1 VDPIS
6 PHSPEARL
14 KRAALEKAQGRRHR
28 HERGEEPSRAWIV
41 FKRVAIGV
49 YTDGFIHAG
58 NLAYLAILSIFP
70 FIIVAAAVAQ
80 LVGQSEGGMQTMQAV
95 LETMPPNVAQVLEQP
110 IQDVIQARSGTLLW
124 VGGLIGLWSVG
135 SFIETIR
142 DIIRRAYGVQSTHP
156 FWEYRLASAG
166 LIVGAVLA
174 IMLSFSASLIL
185 SSVQRFIVAK
195 VPGADE
201 VVGFLVLVRFLPA
214 LLLFASLYALFYA
227 LTPGRYRGKSCPKW
241 PGALFVAAWWVL
253 TAALLP
259 EALTALGGY
268 DLTYGSLAGV
278 AIALLFFFL
287 VGMGVVIGA
296 ELNAALAETPTPTH
310 EDVVAAVHEEKAEA
324 AHEVAEQVAIEQVE
338 QEKAERREG
347 DQEDEAKGQPA
358 EVRGEPGAEREK
370 V

>member
-14 KRAALEKAQGRRHR
+14 KQAALAKAKGRHHHHHTRAEKRAK
-28 HERGEEPSRAWIV
+28 AWIV
-41 FKRVAIGV
+41 LKRVAIGV

-70 FIIVAAAVAQ
+70 FVIVAAAVAQ
-80 LVGQSEGGMQTMQAV
+80 LVGQSEGGVQTMQAV

-142 DIIRRAYGVQSTHP
+142 DIIRRAYGVQSSRP

-166 LIVGAVLA
+166 IIIGAVLS
-174 IMLSFSASLIL
+174 IMLAFSASLIL
-185 SSVQRFIVAK
+185 SGVQSFVVERVE
-195 VPGADE
+195 GADR
-201 VVGFLVLVRFLPA
+201 VVGFFTLIRIVPA
-214 LLLFASLYALFYA
+214 LMLFGALYALFYA
-227 LTPGRYRGKSCPKW
+227 LTPGRYRAMSCPKW
-241 PGALFVAAWWVL
+241 PGAAFVCIWWVS

-259 EALTALGGY
+259 AALTALGGY

-310 EDVVAAVHEEKAEA
+310 EDVVAAVHEEKADA
-324 AHEVAEQVAIEQVE
+324 AQEVAEQVAIEQAE
-338 QEKAERREG
+338 QDKADKADKVDEGEADADRPDRET
-347 DQEDEAKGQPA
+347 
-358 EVRGEPGAEREK
+358 V
-370 V
+370 

>member
-1 VDPIS
+1 MDPIS

-14 KRAALEKAQGRRHR
+14 KQAALAKAKGRH
-28 HERGEEPSRAWIV
+28 HHAHHSRAERKAKALV
-41 FKRVAIGV
+41 VLKRVGVGV

-80 LVGQSEGGMQTMQAV
+80 LVGQSEGGAQTMQAMLQTMPSNVADV
-95 LETMPPNVAQVLEQP
+95 LEKP

-142 DIIRRAYGVQSTHP
+142 DIIRRAYGVQSSRP
-156 FWEYRLASAG
+156 FWEYRLISTA
-166 LIVGAVLA
+166 LIIGAVLS
-174 IMLSFSASLIL
+174 IMLAFSASLIL
-185 SSVQRFIVAK
+185 AGVQSFVVERVE
-195 VPGADE
+195 GADRL
-201 VVGFLVLVRFLPA
+201 VGFFTILRIVPA
-214 LLLFASLYALFYA
+214 LLLFGALYALFYA
-227 LTPGRYRGKSCPKW
+227 LTPGRYRAKSCPKW
-241 PGALFVAAWWVL
+241 PGAAFVCIWWVS

-259 EALTALGGY
+259 ATLSMLGGY

-296 ELNAALAETPTPTH
+296 ELNAALAETPTPTQ

-324 AHEVAEQVAIEQVE
+324 AQEVAEQAAMEQVE
-338 QEKAERREG
+338 QDKAEKREAEAERP
-347 DQEDEAKGQPA
+347 DQE
-358 EVRGEPGAEREK
+358 K